1 MNELTGSR
9 KDYDAVIVG
18 ARCAGAATAMLL
30 ALRGLRV
37 LAIDRAAYGT
47 DTLSTHAL
55 MRGAVA
61 QLARWGLLDAI
72 RASGTPPVELAT
84 FHYGDEPVPVR
95 IRPGPGFDALYA
107 PRRTVLDRIL
117 VDAARDAGAEL
128 AFGCALDS
136 LVHDGS
142 GRVCGIRYRDRSG
155 NLADA
160 GAGIVIGADGIR
172 SKVAELAGAEAPVQ
186 GKGASAVLFGYFRGL
201 VNQGYH
207 FVYRPGLTGGVIPTN
222 DGESCVFVGFP
233 AAPGAGRPGLDAET
247 RFRQGLSAVAPW
259 LAEAVAR
266 SAPASK
272 LRFFGG
278 VRGYLRQAHGLGWAL
293 VGDAGYFKDP
303 ATAHGITDA
312 FRDAELLA
320 RAVAAG
326 DERALEDY
334 QHLRDALSLPLF
346 GVTDSIASFD
356 WSLDELKPRLATLS
370 EAMQTEVR
378 VLQTVVS
385 RTPLPVIRPEGR
397 EDLALTG

>member
-1 MNELTGSR
+1 MTKLTDPR

-37 LAIDRAAYGT
+37 LAIDRGARGT

-61 QLARWGLLDAI
+61 QLARWGLLDAV
-72 RASGTPPVELAT
+72 RAAGTPPVETAT
-84 FHYGDEPVPVR
+84 FHYGDEAVAVP
-95 IRPGPGFDALYA
+95 IRPGAGFDALYA
-107 PRRTVLDRIL
+107 PRRTVLDRVL
-117 VDAARDAGAEL
+117 ADAARDAGATL
-128 AFGCALDS
+128 AFGCSLDALIG
-136 LVHDGS
+136 DGS
-142 GRVCGIRYRDRSG
+142 GRVCGIRYRDRDG
-155 NLADA
+155 TPVTAHA
-160 GAGIVIGADGIR
+160 RIVIGADGVR
-172 SKVAELAGAEAPVQ
+172 SKVAEFAGAATPVQ
-186 GKGASAVLFGYFRGL
+186 GKSASAMLLGYFGGL
-201 VNQGYH
+201 ENRGYH
-207 FVYRPGLTGGVIPTN
+207 FLYRPGLTGGVIPTN
-222 DGESCVFVGFP
+222 DGQSCVFVGFP
-233 AAPGAGRPGLDAET
+233 AGTGGGPDAAT
-247 RFRQGLSAVAPW
+247 RFRQGLSEIAPW

-266 SAPASK
+266 CDPAGR

-278 VRGYLRQAHGLGWAL
+278 VRGYLRQAHGPGWAL

-356 WSLDELKPRLATLS
+356 WTLDQLKPRLATLS

-385 RTPLPVIRPEGR
+385 RTPLPAFRPRRQTG
-397 EDLALTG
+397 LAMAG